1 MAAPILSRED
11 IEQIAGRVLSIY
23 TEAYVPERHLCYQ
36 VNPEELADV
45 LGLEV
50 DYQIPSL
57 DGSILG
63 VTSPD
68 EQYVPVYYDGKECYY
83 YLDGNTI
90 LIDARL
96 CASPKTV
103 GRKNYTLAHEIAHQ
117 ILYKAFPD
125 GYGPARRLMCDY
137 RRTPESRRKVTDW
150 TEWQADVL
158 AAALLMPKDAV
169 LDGMFLAGLGE
180 HIGTLSKKYT
190 PNKYDS
196 FCRLAEA
203 LGVSRSALAFR
214 MEHLGLLEELQE
226 KGWAG
231 LPAKETG
238 RIGGMLH
245 RSKKQ

>member
-68 EQYVPVYYDGKECYY
+68 EQYVPVYYNGEECYY

-103 GRKNYTLAHEIAHQ
+103 GRK
-117 ILYKAFPD
+117 
-125 GYGPARRLMCDY
+125 
-137 RRTPESRRKVTDW
+137 VTDW
-150 TEWQADVL
+150 TEWQADAL
-158 AAALLMPKDAV
+158 AAALLMPKDAI

-180 HIGTLSKKYT
+180 HVGTLSRKYT

-196 FCRLAEA
+196 FCRLAGL
-203 LGVSRSALAFR
+203 LGVSKSALAFR
-214 MEHLGLLEELQE
+214 MEHLGLLDKNL
-226 KGWAG
+226 
-231 LPAKETG
+231 LY
-238 RIGGMLH
+238 
-245 RSKKQ
+245 KQ

>member
-1 MAAPILSRED
+1 MAAPVLSRED

-68 EQYVPVYYDGKECYY
+68 EQYVPVYYDGEECYY

-96 CASPKTV
+96 CASPQNCRQEKLHA
-103 GRKNYTLAHEIAHQ
+103 GARDRP
-117 ILYKAFPD
+117 PD
-125 GYGPARRLMCDY
+125 SL
-137 RRTPESRRKVTDW
+137 
-150 TEWQADVL
+150 Q
-158 AAALLMPKDAV
+158 
-169 LDGMFLAGLGE
+169 
-180 HIGTLSKKYT
+180 
-190 PNKYDS
+190 
-196 FCRLAEA
+196 
-203 LGVSRSALAFR
+203 GVSRCLRPRPPPDVRLPPHTGKPQESHRLDRMAGRRPRRSSADAKGR
-214 MEHLGLLEELQE
+214 GSGRDVPCWTGRAYWHALQE
-226 KGWAG
+226 IHT
-231 LPAKETG
+231 EQ
-238 RIGGMLH
+238 I
-245 RSKKQ
+245 

>member
-1 MAAPILSRED
+1 MAAPVLSRED

-68 EQYVPVYYDGKECYY
+68 EQYVPVYYDGEECYY

-103 GRKNYTLAHEIAHQ
+103 GRKTTRWRTRSP
-117 ILYKAFPD
+117 PD
-125 GYGPARRLMCDY
+125 SLQGVSRCLRPRPPPDVRLPPH
-137 RRTPESRRKVTDW
+137 TGKPRKVTDW
-150 TEWQADVL
+150 TEWQADAL
-158 AAALLMPKDAV
+158 AAL
-169 LDGMFLAGLGE
+169 
-180 HIGTLSKKYT
+180 
-190 PNKYDS
+190 
-196 FCRLAEA
+196 C
-203 LGVSRSALAFR
+203 
-214 MEHLGLLEELQE
+214 
-226 KGWAG
+226 
-231 LPAKETG
+231 
-238 RIGGMLH
+238 
-245 RSKKQ
+245 

>member
-1 MAAPILSRED
+1 MAAPVLSRED
-11 IEQIAGRVLSIY
+11 IEQIAVRVLSIY

-50 DYQIPSL
+50 DYQIPSP

-68 EQYVPVYYDGKECYY
+68 EQYVPVYYDGEECYY

-125 GYGPARRLMCDY
+125 AYGPARRLMCDY

-150 TEWQADVL
+150 TEWQADAL

-180 HIGTLSKKYT
+180 HIGTLSRKYT
-190 PNKYDS
+190 PNKYDN
-196 FCRLAEA
+196 FCWLAGL
-203 LGVSRSALAFR
+203 LGVSKSALAFR
-214 MEHLGLLEELQE
+214 MEHLGLLDKNL
-226 KGWAG
+226 
-231 LPAKETG
+231 LY
-238 RIGGMLH
+238 
-245 RSKKQ
+245 KQ

>member
-68 EQYVPVYYDGKECYY
+68 EQYVPVYYDGGECYY

-125 GYGPARRLMCDY
+125 AYGPARRLMCDY

-150 TEWQADVL
+150 TEWQADAL

-214 MEHLGLLEELQE
+214 MERLGLLGKNL
-226 KGWAG
+226 
-231 LPAKETG
+231 LY
-238 RIGGMLH
+238 
-245 RSKKQ
+245 KQ